1 MNPEPVK
8 LRVFGI
14 LAVIAGVV
22 ALTCTVVGYHVLEER
37 RPRSQ
42 SKVSVE
48 IGRFKFVRESKSP
61 PDDPD
66 KPWLTP
72 ERMRWCGIGIGAVA
86 FLLSALSW
94 IRREGFW
101 LGFAACT
108 FAAAAVAWKEF
119 VIVFALLLL
128 TGLLFAFLPAS
139 PPGARRQESQGTEP
153 EQLPGT
159 GSL

>member
-1 MNPEPVK
+1 MK
-8 LRVFGI
+8 ARLFGI
-14 LAVIAGVV
+14 LAVMTSVV
-22 ALTCTVVGYHVLEER
+22 ALSCTVVGYHVMEER

-72 ERMRWCGIGIGAVA
+72 ERMRWCGIGIGAAA

-108 FAAAAVAWKEF
+108 FAAAAMAWKEF

-139 PPGARRQESQGTEP
+139 PPGAGRRENQDTDP

-159 GSL
+159 GNL

>member
-1 MNPEPVK
+1 MMRAEPVK
-8 LRVFGI
+8 ARVFGI
-14 LAVIAGVV
+14 LAVITGVV
-22 ALTCTVVGYHVLEER
+22 ALTCTVIGYHVLEER

-48 IGRFKFVRESKSP
+48 IGRFKFVRGSKSP

-72 ERMRWCGIGIGAVA
+72 ERMRWGGVGLAVAA
-86 FLLSALSW
+86 FLLSAVSW

-101 LGFAACT
+101 LAFAACT

-119 VIVFALLLL
+119 VLAFALLLL
-128 TGLLFAFLPAS
+128 SGMLLAFMPAPS
-139 PPGARRQESQGTEP
+139 SWVGRREGQGSD
-153 EQLPGT
+153 QA
-159 GSL
+159 